1 MTLTIQKAQQQIRTF
16 ILNAAEK
23 AQSEGVLPTQPL
35 APFNIEVPADK
46 ANGDYSTN
54 AAMVNART
62 LRLAPRKIA
71 EALTAHMELKDSYF
85 DRVEVAGPGFINFYF
100 SPAYYADVLLDVRSA
115 GKNYGRSD
123 FGKGARVNIEF
134 VSANPTGP
142 MHMGNARG
150 GALGDC
156 LAGVMDYAGYQVH
169 REFYINDAGN
179 QIEKFALSLDIR
191 YQQLFLGEDA
201 PALPEDSYHGEDII
215 ERAKE
220 FAALYGDA
228 YLKTS
233 EAERREALVAFAL
246 PKNIQ
251 NMKNAM
257 ETYRIHYDTWFHES
271 VLHNDGELKDTIALL
286 TKNGYTYEKDGAL
299 WYKNIEVQ
307 TEMLRALGKTQEEI
321 DKLELKDDVLVR
333 TNGNPTYFAAD
344 IAYHRNKLEKRG
356 FDKAID
362 VWGADH
368 HGHVARMKGA
378 MKAIGLDPDRLDILL
393 MQFVR
398 LMRDGEVVRM
408 SKRTG
413 KAITL
418 VDLLE
423 EVPIDAV
430 RFLFNMREPGS
441 LMDFDLDLAVEQ
453 SAQNPVYYC
462 QYAHARIHSILSK
475 LESEGKTARDCSR
488 EELMLLTEP
497 EETALITYLSTLPD
511 VIVHAAKNYDPAK
524 VTHYCTDLATFFHK
538 FYNACRVN
546 VENEPLMQARLFLCN
561 CVKDTLF
568 SILTMLGVDAPD
580 KM

>member
-23 AQSEGVLPTQPL
+23 AQSEGVLPAQPL

-524 VTHYCTDLATFFHK
+524 VTHYCTDLATLFHK